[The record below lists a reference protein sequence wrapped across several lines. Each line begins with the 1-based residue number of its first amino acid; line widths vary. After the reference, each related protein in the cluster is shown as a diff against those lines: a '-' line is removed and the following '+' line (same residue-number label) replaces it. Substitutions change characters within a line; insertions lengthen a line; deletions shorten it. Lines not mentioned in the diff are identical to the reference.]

1 MIGTNI
7 PAPAAAAGGGGATN
21 FWIPASAMI
30 PTTTTGCGVN
40 SLETSTNKINYDV
53 LEFDTAV
60 TEFAQFMTVMPNNY
74 DLGTFQAR
82 FYWTAATGSGTV
94 EWAIAARS
102 YADDDAIDQALG
114 TLQAVNDT
122 LLAANDIHITAQTP
136 ATIITGNPSLGEPVQ
151 FQISRQVGND
161 TLAVDAR
168 LLGVEISYT
177 AA

>member
-1 MIGTNI
+1 MIGANI
-7 PAPAAAAGGGGATN
+7 PAPPAAAVTAGSTN
-21 FWIPASAMI
+21 MWIPASAFI

-40 SLETSTNKINYDV
+40 SIETTTNRINYDT

-74 DLGTFQAR
+74 NLGTVRAR
-82 FYWTAATGSGTV
+82 FFWTATTGSGTV
-94 EWAIAARS
+94 EWAIAGRS

-122 LLAANDIHITAQTP
+122 LLAANDIHITSLTP
-136 ATIITGNPSLGEPVQ
+136 AVTITGGPALGEPVQ
-151 FQISRQVGND
+151 FQVSRQVGND

-168 LLGVEISYT
+168 LLGVEIVFN
-177 AA
+177 

>member
-1 MIGTNI
+1 MIGSNI
-7 PAPAAAAGGGGATN
+7 PQTVAAATAGATN

-40 SLETSTNKINYDV
+40 SVEMATNKINYDC
-53 LEFDTAV
+53 LEFDTAI

-74 DLGTFQAR
+74 NVGTVQAR
-82 FYWTAATGSGTV
+82 FYWTATTGSGTV

-102 YADDDAIDQALG
+102 YGNDDAIDQALG
-114 TLQAVNDT
+114 TLQATNDT
-122 LLAANDIHITAQTP
+122 LLAANDMHITAQTP
-136 ATIITGNPSLGEPVQ
+136 AVTITGGPALNEPIQ
-151 FQISRQVGND
+151 FQVSRQVGND

-177 AA
+177 AS